1 MEYQWPVALRPSSNP
16 AAASVSEPL
25 QMETIFAPFVYWV
38 LIQAM
43 TAGLSRGSIAG
54 TTT

>member
-16 AAASVSEPL
+16 VTDIVSEPL
-25 QMETIFAPFVYWV
+25 QMETIFAPFPCWA

-43 TAGLSRGSIAG
+43 IPGSSRGSIAG
-54 TTT
+54 MTT